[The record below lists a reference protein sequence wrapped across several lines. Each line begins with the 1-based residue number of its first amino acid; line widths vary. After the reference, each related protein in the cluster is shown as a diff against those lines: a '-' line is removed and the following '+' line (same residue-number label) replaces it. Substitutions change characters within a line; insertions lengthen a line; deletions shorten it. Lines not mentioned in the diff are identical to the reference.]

1 MMWGYGYGPGWGMG
15 GWGVLGPIFMIFWLA
30 VIVAVIVGVIWLV
43 RLALQHEARPSRSSA
58 LDILD
63 ERYARGEINHDEYLE
78 KKKHIVG

>member
-15 GWGVLGPIFMIFWLA
+15 SWGVLGPIFMIFWLIVIVA
-30 VIVAVIVGVIWLV
+30 IIVAVIWLA
-43 RLALQHEARPSRSSA
+43 RSALYHEAKSSRSSA

-78 KKKHIVG
+78 KKQHITG